1 MKVSQLFTWV
11 PRHLAIP
18 VKTVSI
24 CFGLGLSASWFHAG
38 TLYWS
43 NWNWF
48 LWWEQNRRTRR
59 KPVGARREPTANSTH
74 TAPGRNWTRAT
85 LVGGERSQHCAIR
98 CYHNV
103 WPRCMISK
111 YNHVKFVHFVL
122 LAVSEETKTWLP
134 FFRSLYNKTIIKFGF
149 AISRIFGFSVK
160 IFSLS
165 LRLRLITPTSTL
177 IILDITKTSSN
188 NYLLFIPRQ

>member
-1 MKVSQLFTWV
+1 MRV
-11 PRHLAIP
+11 
-18 VKTVSI
+18 
-24 CFGLGLSASWFHAG
+24 
-38 TLYWS
+38 LY
-43 NWNWF
+43 
-48 LWWEQNRRTRR
+48 
-59 KPVGARREPTANSTH
+59 
-74 TAPGRNWTRAT
+74 PGRIGIGFCGGSRIGEPGEKPSEQGENQQQTQHPHCTRPKSNPGHIGGRRALST
-85 LVGGERSQHCAIR
+85 LRHPCSP
-98 CYHNV
+98 NV
-103 WPRCMISK
+103 WPRYMISK

-149 AISRIFGFSVK
+149 AIPRIFGVSVK

>member
-1 MKVSQLFTWV
+1 MRV
-11 PRHLAIP
+11 
-18 VKTVSI
+18 
-24 CFGLGLSASWFHAG
+24 
-38 TLYWS
+38 LY
-43 NWNWF
+43 
-48 LWWEQNRRTRR
+48 
-59 KPVGARREPTANSTH
+59 
-74 TAPGRNWTRAT
+74 PGRIGIGFCGGSRIGEPGEKPSEQGENQQQTQHPHSTRPESNPGHI
-85 LVGGERSQHCAIR
+85 GGRRALAVCP
-98 CYHNV
+98 NV
-103 WPRCMISK
+103 SPRCMTSK
-111 YNHVKFVHFVL
+111 YYHVKFVHFML

-149 AISRIFGFSVK
+149 AIPRIFGVSVK